1 MTVGNSKH
9 MLPTST
15 AESSESQE
23 KTNHHEFSEFAQFV
37 STDGPAFTTTSTD
50 GVLWMCRIFHTFIRR
65 VAGTFHY
72 YDVRLLNL
80 ADYCGSHWN
89 WMVNEVDD

>member
-23 KTNHHEFSEFAQFV
+23 KTNHHEFSEFA
-37 STDGPAFTTTSTD
+37 
-50 GVLWMCRIFHTFIRR
+50 L
-65 VAGTFHY
+65 
-72 YDVRLLNL
+72 
-80 ADYCGSHWN
+80 
-89 WMVNEVDD
+89 